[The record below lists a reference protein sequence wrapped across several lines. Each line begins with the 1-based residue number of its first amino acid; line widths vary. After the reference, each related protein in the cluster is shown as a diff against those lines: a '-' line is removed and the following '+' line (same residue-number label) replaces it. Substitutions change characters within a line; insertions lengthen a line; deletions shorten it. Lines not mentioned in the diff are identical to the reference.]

1 MVNIAQAGATG
12 LTPTSAVT
20 APVTIQESVV
30 PIVTKVPIQI
40 LSHSVASK
48 AALEVMT
55 QTNTNLLSQK
65 KVNPTNPFSHIAKV
79 STPVKVDRLAKL
91 LEGYDPNKT
100 AYLISGFKFGFD
112 LERDEFSLCSVH
124 NNSYSDST
132 EVLHFNHDSA
142 LCHPEVI
149 AEYLHVESEAGLLA
163 GPFKSLPLPGFQDSP
178 IALVE
183 KKTKGKYW
191 LIHNVSFLDGKSVND

>member
-12 LTPTSAVT
+12 LTPTSAAT

-40 LSHSVASK
+40 LSHSVAPK

-55 QTNTNLLSQK
+55 QVMTQTN
-65 KVNPTNPFSHIAKV
+65 
-79 STPVKVDRLAKL
+79 AKL

-100 AYLISGFKFGFD
+100 ANLINGFKFGFD
-112 LERDEFSLCSVH
+112 LELDECSLCSVH
-124 NNSYSDST
+124 NNSYPDST

-142 LCHPEVI
+142 LRHREVI
-149 AEYLHVESEAGLLA
+149 AEYLHVESEAGCLA
-163 GPFKSLPLPGFQDSP
+163 GPFKSPPLPVFQVSA
-178 IALVE
+178 IALVKE
-183 KKTKGKYW
+183 ENERE
-191 LIHNVSFLDGKSVND
+191 ISADP